1 VLLPAGQVQHDPQA
15 RANGYVQRIQHDGDG
30 KIVLA
35 AAPAQFD
42 GEVPQLGRAPAFG
55 ADTDDVLRARGLD
68 DEAIADLRAR
78 GIIR

>member
-1 VLLPAGQVQHDPQA
+1 M
-15 RANGYVQRIQHDGDG
+15 
-30 KIVLA
+30 LA

-42 GEVPQLGRAPAFG
+42 GEVAQLGKAPAFG